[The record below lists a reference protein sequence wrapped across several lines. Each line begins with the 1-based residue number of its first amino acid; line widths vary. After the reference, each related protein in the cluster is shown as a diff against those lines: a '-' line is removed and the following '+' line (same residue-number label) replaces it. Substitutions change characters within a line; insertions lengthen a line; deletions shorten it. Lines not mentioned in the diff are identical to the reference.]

1 MYIGECYEREFV
13 WNHLLISLREILYYA
28 ESKDINH
35 FIAGFQKR
43 FRYKF
48 DENKIQNLFANLA
61 KYITSLPTWYEWKQL
76 SESPVEIIYDKICP
90 SSHRYLTSTYLIGNA
105 VDYYHKA
112 VEMHTGGK
120 TYKEM
125 MSTLYF
131 LEDDLFNNSCYFKFA
146 LELYCL
152 NKGYIQKKIDSLER
166 SYYRNKGLFDINNY
180 LKNKRYE

>member
-152 NKGYIQKKIDSLER
+152 NNGHIQKKIDSLER

>member
-13 WNHLLISLREILYYA
+13 WNHLLISLREILYYT
-28 ESKDINH
+28 ESKDKDY
-35 FIAGFQKR
+35 FIAGFQRR

-48 DENKIQNLFANLA
+48 DEKKIQILFAHIA
-61 KYITSLPTWYEWKQL
+61 TYITSLSTWYEWKQQT
-76 SESPVEIIYDKICP
+76 ESPVEIIYDKICP

-152 NKGYIQKKIDSLER
+152 NNGHIQKKIDSLER

-180 LKNKRYE
+180 LNDKRYE